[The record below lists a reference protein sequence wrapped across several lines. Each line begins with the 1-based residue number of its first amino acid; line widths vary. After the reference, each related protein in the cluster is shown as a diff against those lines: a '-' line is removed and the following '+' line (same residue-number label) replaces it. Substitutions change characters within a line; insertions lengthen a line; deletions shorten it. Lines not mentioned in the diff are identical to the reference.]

1 MSETSSTLPTFS
13 CNSANTC
20 NTVESAFLLNPT
32 KPIARLV
39 LVLTAGA
46 VGILWYFTSFHVL
59 PHWLLLA
66 HPSPAVAS
74 CHWPQ
79 LASPCSWPKQPKH
92 PKLRHQ
98 KCLKKC
104 WWDVGQNFQT
114 LWASLSNKWLTICL
128 PWASNLGV
136 QYMMTNPSTWNAPQ
150 STKIGLE
157 NVGNSPLPAAS
168 EKVKRL
174 HEIRRTPSPVWS
186 QGWLRSNRNGE
197 STSLLSRWLID
208 TNDCKCIIYR
218 VYMHLNA
225 HVCQI
230 WIDWIDMNRYDQIMS
245 LSA

>member
-46 VGILWYFTSFHVL
+46 VGIYDILGLFMCCHIASHFVSHCY
-59 PHWLLLA
+59 WLLSA

-104 WWDVGQNFQT
+104 WWDVGQNSQT

-128 PWASNLGV
+128 PSIEFGGAVHDDQSQQSKCTTIHQNRVGKCWKFPTSSCLWKGEAASRNSPHTL
-136 QYMMTNPSTWNAPQ
+136 T
-150 STKIGLE
+150 GLE
-157 NVGNSPLPAAS
+157 PGMAAEQQKWWVNQSPQPLADRHKWLQMYSLQSLHAS
-168 EKVKRL
+168 
-174 HEIRRTPSPVWS
+174 
-186 QGWLRSNRNGE
+186 
-197 STSLLSRWLID
+197 
-208 TNDCKCIIYR
+208 KCTR
-218 VYMHLNA
+218 MS
-225 HVCQI
+225 
-230 WIDWIDMNRYDQIMS
+230 DMNRLNRYE
-245 LSA
+245 